1 MAKVDDFEADDLL
14 TDIDIDDDISEPH
27 ISGNSS
33 REIRG
38 KTDRCVGEKRLR
50 RELEDVKEL

>member
-33 REIRG
+33 LEIRR
-38 KTDRCVGEKRLR
+38 KIEDMLEEKRLR
-50 RELEDVKEL
+50 RELEDFYEL